1 MYLACNAHVP
11 YCHLVAC
18 PSLKYFSTLSLKRDD
33 FRKTVIDYEICVLIF
48 YSALSKIFFIPR
60 ISVLD
65 MVKNVHGLLVKYH
78 LFLSDLNELHG
89 HEVTLRKR
97 IFATDLLHFD
107 TKM

>member
-1 MYLACNAHVP
+1 
-11 YCHLVAC
+11 
-18 PSLKYFSTLSLKRDD
+18 
-33 FRKTVIDYEICVLIF
+33 
-48 YSALSKIFFIPR
+48 
-60 ISVLD
+60 